1 MTLDPEENPPLS
13 RRVLI
18 ALLAPALVACS
29 ADAPSASPEPSAEV
43 WVDVGLPG
51 GSDGLEF
58 VPLAPGGAVPLQTF
72 GQGGTHALLAV
83 RTSGLG
89 DRAFVGVS
97 IRNLATGAEVS
108 APAGPSARLLLC
120 RDEGVCDLLPL
131 LVMTGG
137 LVLPGEARDGLRVIV
152 HVDAEGAQGG
162 TASVE
167 REAVLTTPAL

>member
-1 MTLDPEENPPLS
+1 M
-13 RRVLI
+13 
-18 ALLAPALVACS
+18 
-29 ADAPSASPEPSAEV
+29 
-43 WVDVGLPG
+43 
-51 GSDGLEF
+51 
-58 VPLAPGGAVPLQTF
+58 
-72 GQGGTHALLAV
+72 
-83 RTSGLG
+83 
-89 DRAFVGVS
+89 GVS